1 MIAQTC
7 KRFAAPLVMIAALF
21 YLSSAPAQAQ
31 IEFVFHEDQFINM
44 NPVIEI
50 QDFTHGGP
58 PPNGDF
64 LECDTPVS
72 SASNDECFRPGD
84 ILEGISFTQSP
95 DPDNN
100 ILLLGTDSRGSQN
113 PPFVLTNNNF
123 ESDFVINFAPAVNAV
138 GLNVGCAEVDGPCSA
153 NVNVRVYGGS
163 ALLGFTTISVTNDFD
178 TFVGMMTSEPIV
190 RVVLEPAG
198 GTQQI
203 RGVQNVFFGQ
213 TDPGAEPGGPRVSSI
228 PTLSEWG
235 MMAAA
240 AGFALVGAFYA
251 VRRKRASA

>member
-7 KRFAAPLVMIAALF
+7 RRFAAPLVVIAALF
-21 YLSSAPAQAQ
+21 YLSSVPALAQ

-50 QDFTHGGP
+50 QDFTHANQP
-58 PPNGDF
+58 PSLGF
-64 LECDTPVS
+64 LQCDTPVNSNS
-72 SASNDECFRPGD
+72 SDECFLPGD

-123 ESDFVINFAPAVNAV
+123 ESDFVINFDPAVNAV
-138 GLNVGCAEVDGPCSA
+138 GMNVGCAEVDGPCSA
-153 NVNVRVYGGS
+153 NVNVRVYGSS

-178 TFVGMMTSEPIV
+178 TFVGMTTSEPIA
-190 RVVLEPAG
+190 RVVLEPEG
-198 GTQQI
+198 GTQQV
-203 RGVQNVFFGQ
+203 RGVQSVFFGR
-213 TDPGAEPGGPRVSSI
+213 TDPGAEPGGPGVAGI

-235 MMAAA
+235 MIVAAV
-240 AGFALVGAFYA
+240 GFTLIGAFYA
-251 VRRKRASA
+251 VRRRKASA